1 MDFLKEINQ
10 ALHGDDPAYF
20 EIPAS
25 REMTAQFLLL
35 YDSSDANQDLSD
47 IKDFDNRYVR
57 LVVPVVNMP
66 ASEMQ
71 AELDTITACLDNN
84 YAGLQAGLT
93 GTMALLTVREVYISE
108 GIVLSFSIAL
118 AVISLFFII
127 LFRSVKYGLLSIVPS
142 ILPIILTG
150 SIAALLGVYLDISTM
165 IVGAMTMGIAVDDAI
180 HVMSRYL
187 LAKEA
192 GATTHQ
198 AIQRAMN
205 ESGRAV
211 VFSSMVLLF
220 GFSVLCFGS
229 FTTTIYVGLFGSIIM
244 SLALLGDLI
253 FLPAILYLVDGHDE
267 PEPAQSD
274 VGIVEA

>member
-1 MDFLKEINQ
+1 
-10 ALHGDDPAYF
+10 
-20 EIPAS
+20 
-25 REMTAQFLLL
+25 MTDQFLLL
-35 YDSSDANQDLSD
+35 SDSSGAKQGRSD

-71 AELDTITACLDNN
+71 AELDTITAFLDNN

-93 GTMALLTVREVYISE
+93 GTMALLTVREVYVSE

-118 AVISLFFII
+118 AVITLFFII

-211 VFSSMVLLF
+211 VFSSMVLVF